1 MMEVVDRYVFYLTIA
16 IDCLV
21 ASLFYTISSSS
32 YCSNAYREIGA
43 SQCRQGNTICNGKSL
58 GCEALFAGQRAPR
71 WWMPA
76 WSFLAA
82 LRCQGVLNVS
92 YSPSLGHV
100 RSRRRR
106 KEEKKKKR
114 AEQEEFGRGDI
125 KEKKRGGGGQKCQL
139 VLNLPVPRLLTVL
152 GCCAS

>member
-106 KEEKKKKR
+106 KEEKKKGQNKR
-114 AEQEEFGRGDI
+114 NLGEEILRKKKGEGEGRS
-125 KEKKRGGGGQKCQL
+125 
-139 VLNLPVPRLLTVL
+139 VN
-152 GCCAS
+152 